1 MFLQNDKTS
10 SHQVTSTE
18 IHNGRLL
25 KNVLYQQSSTE
36 KEQPYCFLYNQQLA
50 SNKSIYQIGLQL
62 TLMGVNGTLN
72 QIDQFQNI
80 YY

>member
-1 MFLQNDKTS
+1 MVGRSKMFYINKAA
-10 SHQVTSTE
+10 
-18 IHNGRLL
+18 R
-25 KNVLYQQSSTE
+25 K
-36 KEQPYCFLYNQQLA
+36 KKQPYCFLYNQQLA
-50 SNKSIYQIGLQL
+50 SNKSIYQIVLQL